1 MTEQAELT
9 GERLLP
15 DIRTIVTR
23 RRLVLVVLCVGQMM
37 VIIDNTVVNVALPT
51 IQRDLGFNS
60 AGLAWVVDAYLITFG
75 GFLLLGGRMG
85 DLLGR
90 KRVLLA
96 GLVLFTAASLL
107 CGLSSSQGE
116 LVAGRFVQGVGA
128 AVVSSTSLGL
138 IATLYPDP
146 RERVR
151 AMAVYAFVAV
161 SGGSI
166 GLLIGGAVVEAL
178 NWHWIFF
185 INLPVGIVA
194 LVASWRWVEEHVGLG
209 IRQGADVGGALL
221 ITVAPMLAV
230 YGLVT
235 VDDHGWTSATTLSTL
250 GGSAVLLLAFVILES
265 RLRTPLIR
273 LSIFRNRNLAISDLV
288 RGLFGVGTFG
298 LFFLGVLYFQKV
310 RGYSPVTTGLAYL
323 PMTLV
328 SSTIS
333 LSVTA
338 RLMGRI
344 GARATLTLGLVLF
357 AAGLAMWT
365 RVPVHGSYASYVLP
379 ALVIGGL
386 GGGFI
391 SAPNITLGMSG
402 VRPDDTG
409 LASGL
414 INVALQI
421 GAAIGVAVLATLSTT
436 RTAHLLTT
444 GVGAHEALTSG
455 YRLGFVVATGCVVVA
470 LILTTLLRSRMDG
483 VGPVA
488 GRPATAAHASSFR
501 AQDQSLGVEEES
513 S

>member
-1 MTEQAELT
+1 MTEQVELSA
-9 GERLLP
+9 ERLLP
-15 DIRTIVTR
+15 DARSAVTR
-23 RRLVLVVLCVGQMM
+23 RRLVLMVLCVGSMM
-37 VIIDNTVVNVALPT
+37 VVIDNTVVNVALPT
-51 IQRDLGFNS
+51 IQRDLAFSS

-128 AVVSSTSLGL
+128 AVISSTSLGL
-138 IATLYPDP
+138 IAALFPDP

-151 AMAVYAFVAV
+151 AMAVYAFVIV

-194 LVASWRWVEEHVGLG
+194 LMGSWAWVEDHVGLG
-209 IRQGADVGGALL
+209 VRRGADVGGALL
-221 ITVAPMLAV
+221 ITLAPMLAV

-235 VDDHGWTSATTLSTL
+235 VDQHGWTSAATLSTL
-250 GGSAVLLLAFVILES
+250 GGAVVLVVAFAALES
-265 RLRTPLIR
+265 RLRTPLVR
-273 LSIFRNRNLAISDLV
+273 LGIFRNRNLVVSDLV
-288 RGLFGVGTFG
+288 RGLFGVATFG
-298 LFFLGVLYFQKV
+298 LLFLGVLYFEKV

-328 SSTIS
+328 SSIIS
-333 LSVTA
+333 LTVTA

-344 GARATLTLGLVLF
+344 GARATLALGLALF
-357 AAGLAMWT
+357 GVGLAMWA
-365 RVPVHGSYASYVLP
+365 RVPVHGSYAGYVLP
-379 ALVIGGL
+379 ALAIGGV

-414 INVALQI
+414 ISVALQM
-421 GAAIGVAVLATLSTT
+421 GAAIGVATLATLSIT
-436 RTAHLLTT
+436 RTDHLLTT
-444 GVGAHEALTSG
+444 GVGAREALTSG
-455 YRLGFVVATGCVVVA
+455 YRLGFVVATGSVVVA
-470 LILTTLLRSRMDG
+470 LALTALLRS
-483 VGPVA
+483 
-488 GRPATAAHASSFR
+488 SR
-501 AQDQSLGVEEES
+501 AEHQPLGVEEEAS
-513 S
+513 

>member
-1 MTEQAELT
+1 MTEQAERADLSA
-9 GERLLP
+9 ERVLLHVH
-15 DIRTIVTR
+15 TALAR
-23 RRLVLVVLCVGQMM
+23 RRLVLAILCVASMM

-51 IQRDLGFNS
+51 IQRDLAFNS

-90 KRVLLA
+90 KRLLLA
-96 GLVLFTAASLL
+96 GLILFTVASLL
-107 CGLSSSQGE
+107 CGFSSNQGE

-128 AVVSSTSLGL
+128 AVISSTSLGL
-138 IATLYPDP
+138 IATLFPDP

-151 AMAVYAFVAV
+151 AMAIYAFVIV

-166 GLLIGGAVVEAL
+166 GLLLGGAVVEAL

-194 LVASWRWVEEHVGLG
+194 LVGSGAWVEDHVGLG
-209 IRQGADVGGALL
+209 IRQGADIGGAIL
-221 ITVAPMLAV
+221 ITLVPMLAV

-235 VDDHGWTSATTLSTL
+235 VDQHGWTSAATIGTL
-250 GGSAVLLLAFVILES
+250 GGAAVLLGAFVLWEGRS
-265 RLRTPLIR
+265 RSPLIR
-273 LSIFRNRNLAISDLV
+273 LGILRNRNLAVSDLV

-328 SSTIS
+328 SSVMS
-333 LSVTA
+333 LTVTA

-344 GARATLTLGLVLF
+344 GARATLAF
-357 AAGLAMWT
+357 GLAFFAVGLAAWT
-365 RVPVHGSYASYVLP
+365 RVPVHASYAGYVLP
-379 ALVIGGL
+379 ALAIGGF
-386 GGGFI
+386 GAGFI
-391 SAPNITLGMSG
+391 SAPNITLGLSG
-402 VRPDDTG
+402 IRPDDTG

-414 INVALQI
+414 INVALQM

-436 RTAHLLTT
+436 RTDHLLTT

-470 LILTTLLRSRMDG
+470 LALTALLRSS
-483 VGPVA
+483 
-488 GRPATAAHASSFR
+488 RPEH
-501 AQDQSLGVEEES
+501 QPLGVEEEAS
-513 S
+513 

>member
-1 MTEQAELT
+1 
-9 GERLLP
+9 
-15 DIRTIVTR
+15 VTR
-23 RRLVLVVLCVGQMM
+23 RRLVLMVLCVGSMM
-37 VIIDNTVVNVALPT
+37 VVIDNTVVNVALPT
-51 IQRDLGFNS
+51 IQRDLAFSS

-128 AVVSSTSLGL
+128 AVISSTSLGL
-138 IATLYPDP
+138 IAALFPDP

-151 AMAVYAFVAV
+151 AMAVYAFVIV

-194 LVASWRWVEEHVGLG
+194 LMGSWAWVEDHVGLG
-209 IRQGADVGGALL
+209 VRRGADVGGALL
-221 ITVAPMLAV
+221 ITLAPMLAV

-235 VDDHGWTSATTLSTL
+235 VDQHGWTSAATLSTL
-250 GGSAVLLLAFVILES
+250 GGAVVLVVAFAALES
-265 RLRTPLIR
+265 RLRTPLVR
-273 LSIFRNRNLAISDLV
+273 LGIFRNRNLVVSDLV
-288 RGLFGVGTFG
+288 RGLFGVATFG
-298 LFFLGVLYFQKV
+298 LLFLGVLYFEKV

-328 SSTIS
+328 SSIIS
-333 LSVTA
+333 LTVTA

-344 GARATLTLGLVLF
+344 GARATLALGLALF
-357 AAGLAMWT
+357 GVGLAMWA
-365 RVPVHGSYASYVLP
+365 RVPVHGSYAGYVLP
-379 ALVIGGL
+379 ALAIGGV

-414 INVALQI
+414 ISVALQM
-421 GAAIGVAVLATLSTT
+421 GAAIGVATLATLSIT
-436 RTAHLLTT
+436 RTDHLLTT
-444 GVGAHEALTSG
+444 GVGAREALTSG
-455 YRLGFVVATGCVVVA
+455 YRLGFVVATGSVVVA
-470 LILTTLLRSRMDG
+470 LALTALLRS
-483 VGPVA
+483 
-488 GRPATAAHASSFR
+488 SR
-501 AQDQSLGVEEES
+501 AEHQPLGVEEEAS
-513 S
+513 

>member
-1 MTEQAELT
+1 M
-9 GERLLP
+9 
-15 DIRTIVTR
+15 VTR

-37 VIIDNTVVNVALPT
+37 VIIDNTVVNVALPSV
-51 IQRDLGFNS
+51 QRDLAFNS

-90 KRVLLA
+90 RRVLLG

-128 AVVSSTSLGL
+128 AIISSNSLGL
-138 IATLYPDP
+138 IATLYPDA

-161 SGGSI
+161 TGGSI
-166 GLLIGGAVVEAL
+166 GLLLGGAVVEAL

-185 INLPVGIVA
+185 INLPVGVVA
-194 LVASWRWVEEHVGLG
+194 LSASWAWVEDHVGLG
-209 IRQGADVGGALL
+209 IRRGADVGGALL
-221 ITVAPMLAV
+221 ITAAPMLAV

-235 VDDHGWTSATTLSTL
+235 VDQHGWTSAITLSTL
-250 GGSAVLLLAFVILES
+250 GGAVILVLGFVLLES

-273 LSIFRNRNLAISDLV
+273 LAIFRNRNLAVSDLV

-328 SSTIS
+328 SSALS
-333 LSVTA
+333 LFVTA
-338 RLMGRI
+338 RVMGRI
-344 GARATLTLGLVLF
+344 GAKATLTFGLTLF
-357 AAGLAMWT
+357 AVGLALWT
-365 RVPVHGSYASYVLP
+365 RVPVHASYVGYVLP
-379 ALVIGGL
+379 ALTIGGV
-386 GGGFI
+386 GAGFI

-402 VRPDDTG
+402 VRPEDTG

-414 INVALQI
+414 INVALQM
-421 GAAIGVAVLATLSTT
+421 GAAIGVATLATLSTT
-436 RTAHLLTT
+436 RTQHLLTT
-444 GVGAHEALTSG
+444 GAGVHEALTGG
-455 YRLGFVVATGCVVVA
+455 YRLGFVVATACVVVGLA
-470 LILTTLLRSRMDG
+470 LTTLLRSEKKQAVTG
-483 VGPVA
+483 QSSGAAIVPAGSVGTEHQP
-488 GRPATAAHASSFR
+488 
-501 AQDQSLGVEEES
+501 LGVEEEAS
-513 S
+513 

>member
-1 MTEQAELT
+1 
-9 GERLLP
+9 
-15 DIRTIVTR
+15 VTR

-37 VIIDNTVVNVALPT
+37 VIIDNTVVNVALPS
-51 IQRDLGFNS
+51 IQRDLGFDS

-90 KRVLLA
+90 RRVLLG

-128 AVVSSTSLGL
+128 AVISSTSLGL

-146 RERVR
+146 RGRVR

-161 SGGSI
+161 TGGSI
-166 GLLIGGAVVEAL
+166 GLLLGGAVVEAL

-194 LVASWRWVEEHVGLG
+194 LGASWAWVEDHVGLG
-209 IRQGADVGGALL
+209 VRQGADVGGALL
-221 ITVAPMLAV
+221 ITAAPMLAV

-235 VDDHGWTSATTLSTL
+235 VDQHGWTSVTTLSTL
-250 GGSAVLLLAFVILES
+250 GGAAVLLLAFLVLES
-265 RLRTPLIR
+265 RLDTPLIR
-273 LSIFRNRNLAISDLV
+273 LGIFRNRNLAASDLV

-328 SSTIS
+328 SSTLS
-333 LSVTA
+333 LLVTA

-344 GARATLTLGLVLF
+344 GAKATLTLGLAFF
-357 AAGLAMWT
+357 AVGLALWT
-365 RVPVHGSYASYVLP
+365 RVPVHASYAGYVLP
-379 ALVIGGL
+379 ALAIGGV

-414 INVALQI
+414 INVALQM

-436 RTAHLLTT
+436 RTDHLLTT
-444 GVGAHEALTSG
+444 GVGAHEALTGG

-470 LILTTLLRSRMDG
+470 LALTTLLRSQEGGAGAGHNSGRVA
-483 VGPVA
+483 VG
-488 GRPATAAHASSFR
+488 ASS
-501 AQDQSLGVEEES
+501 AGTEHQSLGVEEEAS
-513 S
+513 

>member
-1 MTEQAELT
+1 MTEQAELSS
-9 GERLLP
+9 ELSAARVLP
-15 DIRTIVTR
+15 DVRITATR
-23 RRLVLVVLCVGQMM
+23 RRLVLVVLCAGSMM

-51 IQRDLGFNS
+51 IQRDLAFNS

-90 KRVLLA
+90 KRILLA
-96 GLVLFTAASLL
+96 GLILFTAASLL
-107 CGLSSSQGE
+107 CGFSSNQGE

-128 AVVSSTSLGL
+128 AATSSTSLGL
-138 IATLYPDP
+138 IATLFPDP
-146 RERVR
+146 VERVR
-151 AMAVYAFVAV
+151 AMAVYAFVIL

-166 GLLIGGAVVEAL
+166 GLLLGGAVVEAL

-185 INLPVGIVA
+185 INLPVGIAA
-194 LVASWRWVEEHVGLG
+194 LVGSWAWVEDHAGLG

-221 ITVAPMLAV
+221 ITLAPMLAV

-235 VDDHGWTSATTLSTL
+235 VDQHGWTSAATIGTL
-250 GGSAVLLLAFVILES
+250 GGAAVLVGALVLWES
-265 RLRTPLIR
+265 RSRTPLIR
-273 LSIFRNRNLAISDLV
+273 LGIFRNRNLAVSDVV

-310 RGYSPVTTGLAYL
+310 RGYSPVVTGLAYV

-333 LSVTA
+333 LTVTA

-344 GARATLTLGLVLF
+344 GARATLTLGLALF

-365 RVPVHGSYASYVLP
+365 RVPVHGSYAAYELP

-391 SAPNITLGMSG
+391 SATNITLGMSG

-414 INVALQI
+414 INVALQM
-421 GAAIGVAVLATLSTT
+421 GAAIGVAVLATLSTS
-436 RTAHLLTT
+436 RTDHLLTT

-455 YRLGFVVATGCVVVA
+455 YRLGFVVATGSVVA
-470 LILTTLLRSRMDG
+470 ALALTALLRS
-483 VGPVA
+483 
-488 GRPATAAHASSFR
+488 SR
-501 AQDQSLGVEEES
+501 AEHQPLGVEEEAS
-513 S
+513 

>member
-1 MTEQAELT
+1 
-9 GERLLP
+9 
-15 DIRTIVTR
+15 VNR

-37 VIIDNTVVNVALPT
+37 VIIDNTVVNVALPS
-51 IQRDLGFNS
+51 IERDLAFNS

-90 KRVLLA
+90 KRVLLG

-128 AVVSSTSLGL
+128 AVISSTSLGL
-138 IATLYPDP
+138 IATLYPNP
-146 RERVR
+146 RQRVR

-166 GLLIGGAVVEAL
+166 GLLLGGAVVEAL

-185 INLPVGIVA
+185 INLPVGLVA
-194 LVASWRWVEEHVGLG
+194 LATSWAWVEDHVGLG
-209 IRQGADVGGALL
+209 LGQGADVGGALL
-221 ITVAPMLAV
+221 ITLAPMLAV

-235 VDDHGWTSATTLSTL
+235 VDQHGWTSATTYSTL
-250 GGSAVLLLAFVILES
+250 GGAVVLLPLFVLLES

-273 LSIFRNRNLAISDLV
+273 LAIFRNRNLAVSDLV

-310 RGYSPVTTGLAYL
+310 RGYSPVVTGLAYL

-328 SSTIS
+328 SSTLS
-333 LSVTA
+333 LLVTA
-338 RLMGRI
+338 RVMGRI
-344 GARATLTLGLVLF
+344 GAKATLTLGVTFF
-357 AAGLAMWT
+357 AVGLALWA
-365 RVPVHGSYASYVLP
+365 RVPVHASYAGYVLP
-379 ALVIGGL
+379 ALAIGGV

-402 VRPDDTG
+402 VQPDDTG

-414 INVALQI
+414 INVALQM
-421 GAAIGVAVLATLSTT
+421 GAAIGIAVLATLSST
-436 RTAHLLTT
+436 RTAHLVTT
-444 GVGAHEALTSG
+444 GVGPHEALTGG

-470 LILTTLLRSRMDG
+470 LALTTLLKSQEGEGGALSGDSSAALAAPPPLP
-483 VGPVA
+483 GP
-488 GRPATAAHASSFR
+488 
-501 AQDQSLGVEEES
+501 QDQSLGVEEEAS
-513 S
+513 